1 MVSAYAVMQEYIDR
15 NGGTRNMEIVF
26 SCGRKSATMKL
37 RDVKALHEKRG
48 RLTSDL
54 MNWFCTWYSTQIE
67 DPDIVLLTPEI
78 STTLKV
84 DIQLDGE
91 ALGVLENFYKRKSRL
106 RDEGG
111 TTVVV
116 PIGEDQHWSLVVV
129 SNQHFLAFDSTNN
142 KSFHGMEKLHRCIAK
157 VWALHTGHVVGS
169 EMWRTITA
177 TPGMP
182 YWRHI
187 RVPQQDPKDKWRC
200 GWYTIRNIL
209 EYCSPERKG
218 ESWEGEVHIF
228 VVPL

>member
-15 NGGTRNMEIVF
+15 NGGTRDMEVVF
-26 SCGRKSATMKL
+26 SRGRKSATMKL

-54 MNWFCTWYSTQIE
+54 MNWFCTWYTTQIE

-84 DIQLDGE
+84 DIQLNGE

-116 PIGEDQHWSLVVV
+116 PIGED
-129 SNQHFLAFDSTNN
+129 
-142 KSFHGMEKLHRCIAK
+142 
-157 VWALHTGHVVGS
+157 
-169 EMWRTITA
+169 
-177 TPGMP
+177 
-182 YWRHI
+182 
-187 RVPQQDPKDKWRC
+187 
-200 GWYTIRNIL
+200 
-209 EYCSPERKG
+209 
-218 ESWEGEVHIF
+218 
-228 VVPL
+228 